1 MTDRFRLSRAGVL
14 NVWQYD
20 DQVFEFADGRLLLR
34 GANGAG
40 KSKTLE
46 MLLPFVLDG
55 DKQRMTASARHHTS
69 LLWLML
75 DGYGKQ
81 NRAGYLW
88 VEFARPRPRS
98 VTCGVGIRASQSART
113 ATSWY
118 FTVPGRVG
126 EELMLEDDAGPARP
140 GTAAGPRW
148 RPRAG
153 TSSTR
158 RAAYKQH
165 VGRLL
170 FGLAPTQYDELLR
183 LLYWLRQPQVGEDIE
198 PARLAE
204 QLVQALPQLDDDA
217 VRAAGDTFDE
227 LAAFG
232 EQLDRQRRS
241 AEGVAALATTYGHYA
256 REVLRGRGTEAV
268 EQHRERS
275 RRARDAERCAADVA
289 GLATERAAA
298 EAEQGTVATQRRECE
313 ARLVEL
319 RGDPAW
325 KDARELRAR
334 QEMARERAAAA
345 EAARRAADGA
355 RRRAEASGERVRRD
369 AGGLETTVS
378 AHVVRV
384 GELATELAGA
394 GARVALAVPA
404 ALHDVHLLAVDAAQ
418 AAAEGLAAPGRCHP
432 RRPPGPRRAARCR
445 RGRRHRPHGARRRRR
460 DPGARRAGRRRRR
473 AAGRG
478 GARPPG
484 GRASRGQPPPA
495 TSTRRRSGRGGTDP
509 QAVPFD
515 PPDELTAETVGAV
528 ATLARAAASG
538 PLDARRA
545 EEAAAGAE
553 RRAAER
559 EHTETVRRRDG
570 GRRRARSGPAGAA
583 VAAGRARSRGRRA
596 AVAARRLRGRTGRA
610 TTGRRRGR
618 AGGVGAARR
627 VGPRRR
633 RSARRRRVRRRP
645 AGRPADAGR
654 LAAGRR
660 PAARPAG
667 RWARRRRGDP
677 ERARARRPGGPRRGG
692 ATRWAVTSRPSSAP
706 MAPGASDLSRAA
718 PRSRSPSTSAPP
730 PEPPNAHGAW
740 PSWTPGSPRSPRPG
754 TPRGTPRPRRG
765 RRVRRS
771 RRGSPASPRRAR
783 C

>member
-1 MTDRFRLSRAGVL
+1 MLSTDELTDEQAEWWRRGRNREREWFRDRLGLDLELRAEGAVAVDPEGELTDVEFPGAGSARRLALLVLEGLADRLRAGAREAAAEERVWRRAGPELVAAVSSEVL
-14 NVWQYD
+14 AAW
-20 DQVFEFADGRLLLR
+20 
-34 GANGAG
+34 GAG
-40 KSKTLE
+40 FKREYRDDAAAALAAARSVLVAAGLVRLGPDGAWLVHAAGARYAVRASITEGSPGGQPSLFE
-46 MLLPFVLDG
+46 RRHRDGSVPALPCGRAQRLAVRRPGVRVRGRPAAAARGERRRQVEDVG
-55 DKQRMTASARHHTS
+55 DAAAV
-69 LLWLML
+69 
-75 DGYGKQ
+75 
-81 NRAGYLW
+81 RAGRRQAADDG
-88 VEFARPRPRS
+88 VRAPPHQPAVADARRVRQAEPRRLPVGGVRPVRREV

-126 EELMLEDDAGPARP
+126 EELMLEDDAGPLARERLR
-140 GTAAGPRW
+140 TAVEAAGGHFFDSPR
-148 RPRAG
+148 G
-153 TSSTR
+153 
-158 RAAYKQH
+158 YKQH

-334 QEMARERAAAA
+334 QEMARERATAA
-345 EAARRAADGA
+345 EAARKAADGA

-378 AHVVRV
+378 AHVARV

-418 AAAEGLAAPGRCHP
+418 AAAEGLAARPMPPAALARSSAGCSPPLRSSTPPARRSTAPSRPGSAPSRT
-432 RRPPGPRRAARCR
+432 PPSPSSGPRRSAAAWRTR
-445 RGRRHRPHGARRRRR
+445 V
-460 DPGARRAGRRRRR
+460 
-473 AAGRG
+473 
-478 GARPPG
+478 ARP
-484 GRASRGQPPPA
+484 PPPA
-495 TSTRRRSGRGGTDP
+495 TSTRRRSGRGGT
-509 QAVPFD
+509 
-515 PPDELTAETVGAV
+515 T
-528 ATLARAAASG
+528 
-538 PLDARRA
+538 
-545 EEAAAGAE
+545 
-553 RRAAER
+553 
-559 EHTETVRRRDG
+559 
-570 GRRRARSGPAGAA
+570 
-583 VAAGRARSRGRRA
+583 
-596 AVAARRLRGRTGRA
+596 
-610 TTGRRRGR
+610 
-618 AGGVGAARR
+618 
-627 VGPRRR
+627 
-633 RSARRRRVRRRP
+633 RRP
-645 AGRPADAGR
+645 C
-654 LAAGRR
+654 
-660 PAARPAG
+660 
-667 RWARRRRGDP
+667 
-677 ERARARRPGGPRRGG
+677 
-692 ATRWAVTSRPSSAP
+692 
-706 MAPGASDLSRAA
+706 
-718 PRSRSPSTSAPP
+718 PSTCPTS
-730 PEPPNAHGAW
+730 
-740 PSWTPGSPRSPRPG
+740 
-754 TPRGTPRPRRG
+754 
-765 RRVRRS
+765 
-771 RRGSPASPRRAR
+771 
-783 C
+783 